1 MAKLRKADGDGSAA
15 AEDRLDATAVDRP
28 RVREREVLAEAG
40 DAEEEPVGGCS
51 SGGGA
56 GGGGGG
62 EALPRQ
68 D

>member
-51 SGGGA
+51 PRGRGGRAGA
-56 GGGGGG
+56 G
-62 EALPRQ
+62 P
-68 D
+68 